1 MAAYLIAHID
11 VTDPAAFETYRA
23 AVPAVIAQFGGR
35 YLVRGGAVEVKE
47 GDWRVPRLVILG
59 FDSMEHA
66 RRFYH
71 SPEYQALVPLRQ
83 AAATGD
89 VVLVEGYTP
98 S

>member
-23 AVPAVIAQFGGR
+23 AVPPVIKRFGGR

-47 GDWRVPRLVILG
+47 GEWRVPRLVILG
-59 FDSMEHA
+59 FADLAQAQRS
-66 RRFYH
+66 YH

-83 AAATGD
+83 AAAAGD

-98 S
+98 P